1 MENLGEELKRKM
13 HKENLLPKYNQL
25 IEKIKQDPDVIM
37 FLKQHS
43 HELNQADIER
53 GISKLYEYVKNKE
66 NIKNGKEIAMPGY
79 SPDLIVSGHRIE
91 VVYIPTPELQ
101 ARQKKRELQ
110 SRVKSVN
117 MPKSIRIAQ
126 IEDYDQDKRQDVLEA
141 ALLFIANYESNN
153 QIFHK
158 GMYLEGNFGV
168 GKTFLLAAIA
178 NKLAEKGFE
187 TTLVHFPSFAVEVKN
202 SIGKNNTSDIVDEI
216 KRAPILMLDDI
227 GADQLS
233 SWLRDDIL
241 GVILQYRMQEELPTF
256 FSSNLSMQQL
266 ETEYLTIN
274 NRGEAEPLKAKRLM
288 ERIRFLA
295 TEYEITG
302 RNRRL
307 K

>member
-13 HKENLLPKYNQL
+13 QKENLLPKYNQL

-66 NIKNGKEIAMPGY
+66 NIKNGNEIAMPGY